1 MVTTL
6 GVTETEKLFE
16 NFVAQQVPTMFE
28 LLEKPDDIS
37 FFCCSFS
44 NPKELSRRVLVV
56 ADASSPTVRVCIEAA
71 YALFEGDL
79 NYKVER
85 IGEIYR
91 QQVRHELVSLLQVAY
106 ERLISWKPTQENIWD

>member
-16 NFVAQQVPTMFE
+16 NFVAHQVPTMYE
-28 LLEKPDDIS
+28 LLENPDDIS
-37 FFCCSFS
+37 FFCCNFS
-44 NPKELSRRVLVV
+44 QPKELSRRVLVV

-71 YALFEGDL
+71 YELFEGDI

-85 IGEIYR
+85 VGEIYR
-91 QQVRHELVSLLQVAY
+91 RQVRQELINLLQTAY
-106 ERLISWKPTQENIWD
+106 ARLISWRPTQENIWD